1 MFLEADIRE
10 NAGQTISLE
19 WDAHTGKT
27 PPRLPRRRHPRPHAV
42 PRYPTEGPNGSPRAQ
57 IETAARSRNLRRYA
71 AKLGLDV
78 TRFDRDRIGGPVLDR
93 VRRDERGGSGAP

>member
-1 MFLEADIRE
+1 VFLEADIRE

-19 WDAHTGKT
+19 LDAHTGTT

-42 PRYPTEGPNGSPRAQ
+42 PRYPTEDRTGPPTSAKPGR
-57 IETAARSRNLRRYA
+57 LVKRR
-71 AKLGLDV
+71 L